1 MKKPLKVLL
10 ICFTFLPLFFFQA
23 TASIKQNTVENY
35 LQQQKKLG
43 RKPNHLIGQSSPY
56 LLQHAY
62 NPVNWYPW
70 GKEAFARAKKE
81 NKPIFLSIGYSTCH
95 WCHVM
100 EHESFE
106 NKIIA
111 RYLNKHFISIEVDR
125 EERPDI
131 DAVYMSATELI
142 NGSGGWPMTVFVDH
156 QLRPFH
162 AATYYPP
169 FSTGQHTG
177 LLDILKKINKLW
189 HNDPKRINKVATLV
203 TARIRQMA
211 KETSEDVSVKADVN
225 SKAMQ
230 EIRSQF
236 DDEMGGFGVAPK
248 FPKPG
253 IFAFLIRQAKA
264 NNQFSKTAKK
274 MMSLTLNAMAAGG
287 FYDQVGG
294 GFHRYSVDEGWQVPH
309 FEKMLYSQALM
320 TLAYMNFYTVE
331 PKPRYQQV
339 VTETLGFAA
348 REMQSPQ
355 GGFYSALD
363 ADSERPDKPGE
374 KAEGAYYLW
383 TQAELKKVLNK
394 EEFAFI
400 HDYYA
405 ISADGNIAS
414 DPRGEF
420 GKANILSIEESFR
433 DKKLSEHQQIL
444 LYSARLKLNAV
455 RALRPRPHIDD
466 KIITAWNGM
475 MISAYARA
483 AGIFPEDKAP
493 FLLKATA
500 TANFIYQNLRNKRT
514 GNLYRRYRD
523 GKAGV
528 AAALNDY
535 AWLIKG
541 FLEIYKVNHDA
552 KWLQRAEQLTQK
564 QDALFLDKKDGAYYE
579 ASKTDANILFRS
591 KSAYDGAL
599 PAANAIVM
607 ANMKA
612 LSRLSSGKTERAHYL
627 QKTQRIRHAFA
638 AVINANPAA
647 TAMMLAN

>member
-1 MKKPLKVLL
+1 MKKTLKVLFV
-10 ICFTFLPLFFFQA
+10 CFIVLPLHYS
-23 TASIKQNTVENY
+23 TAFAGIKQNTVENY
-35 LQQQKKLG
+35 LRQQKELG
-43 RKPNHLIGQSSPY
+43 RKPNHLINQSSPY

-70 GKEAFARAKKE
+70 GNEAFARAKKE

-106 NKIIA
+106 NKVIA
-111 RYLNKHFISIEVDR
+111 RYLNKHFISIKVDR

-131 DAVYMSATELI
+131 DAVYMSATQLI
-142 NGSGGWPMTVFVDH
+142 NGSGGWPMSVFVDD

-169 FSTGQHTG
+169 FSTAQHIG
-177 LLDILKKINKLW
+177 LLDVLKKINKLW
-189 HNDPKRINKVATLV
+189 NDEPQRIRKVAIQV
-203 TARIRQMA
+203 TNQIKQMA
-211 KETSEDVSVKADVN
+211 KETSGDVAVKADIN
-225 SKAMQ
+225 EKAMQ
-230 EIRSQF
+230 DIRSQF
-236 DDEMGGFGVAPK
+236 DADMGGFGVAPK

-253 IFAFLIRQAKA
+253 ISAFLIHEAKA
-264 NNQFSKTAKK
+264 NNKFSEAAKK
-274 MMSLTLNAMAAGG
+274 MLSLTLDSMAWGG

-294 GFHRYSVDEGWQVPH
+294 GFHRYSVDEAWRVPH

-320 TLAYMNFYTVE
+320 ALTYMNFYTIE
-331 PKPRYQQV
+331 NKPRYKQV
-339 VTETLGFAA
+339 VTETLGFVAK
-348 REMQSPQ
+348 EMQSPQ

-363 ADSERPDKPGE
+363 ADSEQPYKPG
-374 KAEGAYYLW
+374 KYAEGAYYLW
-383 TQAELKKVLNK
+383 TQTELKKILNK

-400 HDYYA
+400 HDYYG
-405 ISADGNIAS
+405 IYPNGNIAS
-414 DPRGEF
+414 DPGNEF
-420 GKANILSIEESFR
+420 GKGNILSVAESFR
-433 DKKLSEHQQIL
+433 DQKLSEKQKIL
-444 LYSARLKLNAV
+444 LYSARLKLNAA
-455 RALRPRPHIDD
+455 RILRPRPHLDD

-483 AGIFPEDKAP
+483 ARVFPEDKAQ
-493 FLLKATA
+493 FLLKAT
-500 TANFIYQNLRNKRT
+500 TDANFIYQHLRNKKT
-514 GNLYRRYRD
+514 GNLYRRYRN
-523 GKAGV
+523 GRAGI

-541 FLEIYKVNHDA
+541 FLEIYKVNHVPE
-552 KWLQRAEQLTQK
+552 WLQRAERLTKK
-564 QDALFLDKKDGAYYE
+564 QDNLFLDKNSGAYYE
-579 ASKTDANILFRS
+579 AAKGDTEVLFRS

-607 ANMKA
+607 ANMKT
-612 LSRLSSGKTERAHYL
+612 LSHLASDRKDRHLYSEKEN
-627 QKTQRIRHAFA
+627 KIRHAFA